1 MIETLAP
8 LALIVAAAFA
18 VESIVGFGATVLVVT
33 LGTWL
38 VSLDR
43 LLPAYVPAN
52 MALSAFVLARSHRD
66 VDARL
71 LTRRMLP
78 WVGAGTLAGI
88 ALDRYRD
95 ARVPMVL
102 YGVFVLWVAF
112 ERARATLRGDVA
124 PAKAPGWL
132 TVLGMTTGGMIF
144 GLFGSGGPMI
154 VSALGPEARDHAT
167 FRATLAP
174 LWIALNL
181 CLVARYAT
189 HGQITAASLTVTA
202 ALLPAALV
210 GGVVGDQLHRR
221 IPRRAMGLAIA
232 ALLAASGVAFIAHNL

>member
-1 MIETLAP
+1 M
-8 LALIVAAAFA
+8 
-18 VESIVGFGATVLVVT
+18 GFGATVLVVT

-38 VSLDR
+38 VPMTE

-66 VDARL
+66 VDVRM

-78 WVGAGTLAGI
+78 WIGAGTLVGI
-88 ALDRYRD
+88 AFDRYRD
-95 ARVPMVL
+95 ARAPMAL

-112 ERARATLRGDVA
+112 DRARATLGRTVVEARA
-124 PAKAPGWL
+124 PAWRT
-132 TVLGMTTGGMIF
+132 TVEMFLGGVIF

-154 VSALGPEARDHAT
+154 VAALAPEAPDHAT

-181 CLVARYAT
+181 CLVARYASA
-189 HGQITAASLTVTA
+189 HQITATSLTVTL

-210 GGVVGDQLHRR
+210 GGAIGDQLHRR
-221 IPRRAMGLAIA
+221 IPARAMGLAVA
-232 ALLAASGVAFIAHNL
+232 ALLAASGVAFLAHNL

>member
-1 MIETLAP
+1 M
-8 LALIVAAAFA
+8 IVAAAFA
-18 VESIVGFGATVLVVT
+18 VESVVGFGATVLVVT

-38 VSLDR
+38 VPMAV

-66 VDARL
+66 VDVRL

-78 WVGAGTLAGI
+78 WIGAGTLVGI
-88 ALDRYRD
+88 AFDRYRD
-95 ARVPMVL
+95 ARAPMVL
-102 YGVFVLWVAF
+102 YGVFVLWVAVD
-112 ERARATLRGDVA
+112 RARATLSPAVVARRA
-124 PAKAPGWL
+124 PAWRTAL
-132 TVLGMTTGGMIF
+132 EMFLGGVIF

-154 VSALGPEARDHAT
+154 VAALAPEARDHAT

-181 CLVARYAT
+181 CLVARYASA
-189 HGQITAASLTVTA
+189 HQITSASLAVTL

-210 GGVVGDQLHRR
+210 GGALGDQLHRR
-221 IPRRAMGLAIA
+221 IPPRAMGLAVA